1 MAVSEFSAD
10 FFSAGDA
17 SLCQPRVADDVN
29 NVGAIV
35 REAREHVSD
44 QILEILREEA
54 WIVVM
59 CLKLPERLG
68 FVRGKELETLVI
80 VTCHVKRRVTSVEDK
95 EDDTEGEK
103 VNHLAL
109 VGLAVEDLWRH
120 VSRST
125 NS

>member
-1 MAVSEFSAD
+1 M
-10 FFSAGDA
+10 
-17 SLCQPRVADDVN
+17 ADDVD

-54 WIVVM
+54 WIVVLG
-59 CLKLPERLG
+59 LKLPERLG
-68 FVRGKELETLVI
+68 FVLGEEPEALII
-80 VTCHVKRRVTSVEDK
+80 VTCHVKGRVTSVEDK

-109 VGLAVEDLWRH
+109 VGLAIEDLWRH